1 MMIIYY
7 QSIRPHFPRN
17 DNNVIHASFVRPSDP
32 AHAPETGT
40 ADIIDLGYFRA
51 QKIIRDIEAEYLRHY
66 PYFF

>member
-1 MMIIYY
+1 MIIYY
-7 QSIRPHFPRN
+7 QPTRPHFPRN
-17 DNNVIHASFVRPSDP
+17 DNNVIHASFVKTDHEHSPVS
-32 AHAPETGT
+32 GT